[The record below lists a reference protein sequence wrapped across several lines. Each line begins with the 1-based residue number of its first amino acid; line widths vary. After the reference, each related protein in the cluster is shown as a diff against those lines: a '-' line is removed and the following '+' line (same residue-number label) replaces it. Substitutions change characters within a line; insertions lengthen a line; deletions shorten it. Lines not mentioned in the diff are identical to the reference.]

1 MNWDITWVGTKD
13 RSRMLAWGKGRTT
26 IASNY
31 ITEFCVTRRGS
42 DPTVGEEKGSS

>member
-1 MNWDITWVGTKD
+1 
-13 RSRMLAWGKGRTT
+13 MLAWGKGRTT